1 MMKKFHST
9 MPGILILCFLIT
21 SLTLNAQ
28 SGTDFSG
35 WRDKGWKSRT
45 VYEGITLR
53 SYTDS
58 MFNSSQA
65 IYVADIDTAAGSFE
79 FGVAAADS
87 TVVTSVFA
95 ASENTLA
102 AINGT
107 FFSIEGRYNV
117 HFVQVNDSIVAETD
131 EKEFGIRATGLFAA
145 TGEETD
151 ISSWGPERED
161 SGTVGYE
168 DAIVSGPLLI
178 DDGVDIPLD
187 STGFNAHRHPRSLA
201 GITADGHILFVA
213 VDGRQPGYAEG
224 MSLFELRQLAHCLG
238 CTDALNLDGGGST
251 TLVIA
256 GEGANGVVNRP
267 SGTDERPVPSILF
280 VKEKLH

>member
-1 MMKKFHST
+1 
-9 MPGILILCFLIT
+9 MPGILILCFLVIPRT
-21 SLTLNAQ
+21 SSCQ
-28 SGTDFSG
+28 SGSDSSI
-35 WRDKGWKSRT
+35 WNDKGWDSRS
-45 VYEGITLR
+45 VCDGITLMI
-53 SYTDS
+53 YTDS
-58 MFNSSQA
+58 MFNSMQA

-79 FGVAAADS
+79 FGVAAADT

-117 HFVQVNDSIVAETD
+117 HFVKVNDSIVAKTD
-131 EKEFGIRATGLFAA
+131 SAEFGIRATGLFAA
-145 TGEETD
+145 SGEETD

-161 SGTVGYE
+161 AGTVVYE

-178 DDGVDIPLD
+178 DDGVDMPLD

-201 GITADGHILFVA
+201 GITSGGHVLFVA

-224 MSLFELRQLAHCLG
+224 MSLFELRQLAHSLG
-238 CTDALNLDGGGST
+238 CTDAINLDGGGST

-256 GEGANGVVNRP
+256 GEGTNSVVNKP
-267 SGTDERPVPSILF
+267 SGIAERPVPSILF
-280 VKEKLH
+280 VRKIL

>member
-1 MMKKFHST
+1 MMKKLPLT
-9 MPGILILCFLIT
+9 MSGILTLCFLVIPRALI
-21 SLTLNAQ
+21 SQ
-28 SGTDFSG
+28 SGSDSSIWSDNG
-35 WRDKGWKSRT
+35 WDSRS
-45 VYEGITLR
+45 VCDGITLMI
-53 SYTDS
+53 YTDS
-58 MFNSSQA
+58 MFNSMQA

-117 HFVQVNDSIVAETD
+117 HFVKVNNSIVAKTD
-131 EKEFGIRATGLFAA
+131 STEFGIRATGLFAA
-145 TGEETD
+145 TGEETY

-161 SGTVGYE
+161 AGTVGYE

-178 DDGVDIPLD
+178 DDGVDMPLD

-201 GITADGHILFVA
+201 GITSDGHVLFVA

-224 MSLFELRQLAHCLG
+224 MSLFELRQLAHSLG

-256 GEGANGVVNRP
+256 GEGTNGVVNKP
-267 SGTDERPVPSILF
+267 SGIVERPVPSILF
-280 VKEKLH
+280 VRKKL